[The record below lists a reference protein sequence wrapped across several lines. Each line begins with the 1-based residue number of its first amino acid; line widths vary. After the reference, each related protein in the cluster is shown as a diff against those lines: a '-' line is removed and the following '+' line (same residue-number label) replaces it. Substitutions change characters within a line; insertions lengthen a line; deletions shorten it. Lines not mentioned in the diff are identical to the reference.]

1 VTGNNFLAR
10 EMSLLIDGHNLIGKL
25 PGFRLSDENDEM
37 RLVELLQVYCR
48 VKQRNVTVFFDNA
61 APGYGGQKRYGRVTA
76 VFVLRGRPADDAII
90 ARLRQAGRKA
100 RNLTV
105 VSSDG
110 RILAQARSSQ
120 AKGVASEVFADELL
134 DAQRTALEAP
144 SAGQAAVN
152 PAEVVE
158 WLRIFGEAGKKKK
171 T

>member
-1 VTGNNFLAR
+1 
-10 EMSLLIDGHNLIGKL
+10 MSLLIDGHNLIGKL

-37 RLVELLQVYCR
+37 RLIELLQMYCR
-48 VKQRNVTVFFDNA
+48 VKQRDVTVFFDNA

-76 VFVLRGRPADDAII
+76 VFVPRGKPADDAII

-120 AKGVASEVFADELL
+120 AKVVASEVFADELL
-134 DAQRTALEAP
+134 DAQRMALEAP
-144 SAGQAAVN
+144 SAGEKTVSQ
-152 PAEVVE
+152 AEVEE
-158 WLRIFGEAGKKKK
+158 WLKEFAEDKKKK
-171 T
+171 S